1 MRIRGRKPLW
11 IAVITIVAW
20 LGISGVAGPMF
31 GKLSTVQKNDN
42 SDFLPKNAESYKFT
56 KEYEK
61 FAPTSDRSI
70 PALVLFLGEVDQ
82 SKIAAAN
89 GFLNTIPSKSVEG
102 TDKKIGDY
110 LIPGA
115 PIFAFPSTDNK
126 AILGSLSFDAGKIAD
141 QIGKEPALPFAGRLL
156 TIQSRLNHFGVIKH
170 NHITSTE
177 KIRQMDKLLITQF
190 TIVSIQEK

>member
-82 SKIAAAN
+82 NKIAAAN
-89 GFLNTIPSKSVEG
+89 GFLNTIPSKNVEG
-102 TDKKIGDY
+102 TD
-110 LIPGA
+110 
-115 PIFAFPSTDNK
+115 
-126 AILGSLSFDAGKIAD
+126 
-141 QIGKEPALPFAGRLL
+141 
-156 TIQSRLNHFGVIKH
+156 
-170 NHITSTE
+170 
-177 KIRQMDKLLITQF
+177 
-190 TIVSIQEK
+190 